1 MSETTTTAKDQK
13 TKANGTPT
21 DENKAVVVSSET
33 GGAIAKAEST
43 GQRFKTVDLENA
55 GDFPNLEEASVLPM
69 DLMSTYWTP
78 ETPGES
84 KNVVFSHI
92 DDSDLI
98 DPDNGE
104 VKTLRTAHFFEQKAG
119 EISSTR
125 NASKRLVGAIESS
138 KIVRGTPLRITYL
151 GKKKNVNN
159 AFKSDDWSVK
169 PLLIK

>member
-1 MSETTTTAKDQK
+1 METTTTAKDK
-13 TKANGTPT
+13 NKANGTTPET
-21 DENKAVVVSSET
+21 AVVVAEQGT
-33 GGAIAKAEST
+33 AIAKADCNV
-43 GQRFKTVDLENA
+43 QRFKTVDLENA
-55 GDFPNLEEASVLPM
+55 GDFPNLEDASVLPM

-92 DDSDLI
+92 DDSELI
-98 DPDNGE
+98 DPDSGE
-104 VKTLRTAHFFEQKAG
+104 IKMLRTAHFFEQKNG
-119 EISSTR
+119 EISSVR

-138 KIVRGTPLRITYL
+138 KIVRGTPLRISYM

>member
-1 MSETTTTAKDQK
+1 MTTAKDK
-13 TKANGTPT
+13 TKANGATPET
-21 DENKAVVVSSET
+21 AVVVADNGHGTE
-33 GGAIAKAEST
+33 IAKA
-43 GQRFKTVDLENA
+43 GGNVQRFKTVDLENA
-55 GDFPNLEEASVLPM
+55 GDFPNLEDASVLPM

-92 DDSDLI
+92 DDSELI
-98 DPDNGE
+98 DPDSGE
-104 VKTLRTAHFFEQKAG
+104 IKMLRTAHFFEQKNG
-119 EISSTR
+119 EISSVR

-138 KIVRGTPLRITYL
+138 KIVRGTPLRISYL

>member
-1 MSETTTTAKDQK
+1 MSETMTPAKDK
-13 TKANGTPT
+13 SKANGTAPET
-21 DENKAVVVSSET
+21 AVVVAET
-33 GGAIAKAEST
+33 GTAIAKADQNV
-43 GQRFKTVDLENA
+43 QRFKTVDLENA
-55 GDFPNLEEASVLPM
+55 GDFPDLETASVLPM

-92 DDSDLI
+92 DDSELI
-98 DPDNGE
+98 DQDSGE
-104 VKTLRTAHFFEQKAG
+104 IKMLRTAHFFEQKNG
-119 EISSTR
+119 EISSVR

-138 KIVRGTPLRITYL
+138 KIVRGTPLRISYL

>member
-1 MSETTTTAKDQK
+1 METTTTTAKDK
-13 TKANGTPT
+13 TKANGTTPET
-21 DENKAVVVSSET
+21 AVVVADQT
-33 GGAIAKAEST
+33 GTAIAKAD
-43 GQRFKTVDLENA
+43 GNVQRFKTVDLENA
-55 GDFPNLEEASVLPM
+55 GDFPNLEDASVLPM

-92 DDSDLI
+92 DDSELI
-98 DPDNGE
+98 DPDSGE
-104 VKTLRTAHFFEQKAG
+104 IKMLRTAHFFEQKNG
-119 EISSTR
+119 EISSVR

-138 KIVRGTPLRITYL
+138 KIVRGTPLRISYL

>member
-1 MSETTTTAKDQK
+1 METTTTAKDK
-13 TKANGTPT
+13 NKANGTTPET
-21 DENKAVVVSSET
+21 AVLVAEQT
-33 GGAIAKAEST
+33 GTAIAKADSNV
-43 GQRFKTVDLENA
+43 QRFKTVDLENA
-55 GDFPNLEEASVLPM
+55 GDFPDLETASVLPM

-92 DDSDLI
+92 DDSELI
-98 DPDNGE
+98 DQDNGE
-104 VKTLRTAHFFEQKAG
+104 IKILPTAHFFEQKNG
-119 EISSTR
+119 EISSVR

-138 KIVRGTPLRITYL
+138 KIVRGTPLRISYL

>member
-1 MSETTTTAKDQK
+1 MSETMTPAKGDK
-13 TKANGTPT
+13 TKANGTTPET
-21 DENKAVVVSSET
+21 AVVVAET
-33 GGAIAKAEST
+33 GTGNQIAKAD
-43 GQRFKTVDLENA
+43 GNVQRFKTVDLENA
-55 GDFPNLEEASVLPM
+55 GDFPNLEDASVLPM

-92 DDSDLI
+92 DDSELI
-98 DPDNGE
+98 DPDSGE
-104 VKTLRTAHFFEQKAG
+104 IKMLRTAHFFEQKNG
-119 EISSTR
+119 EISSVR

-138 KIVRGTPLRITYL
+138 KIVRGTPLRISYL

>member
-1 MSETTTTAKDQK
+1 MSEQLTTAKDQK
-13 TKANGTPT
+13 TKANGTTPET
-21 DENKAVVVSSET
+21 AVVVANET
-33 GGAIAKAEST
+33 GTAIAKAD
-43 GQRFKTVDLENA
+43 GNVQRFKTVDLENA
-55 GDFPNLEEASVLPM
+55 GDFPDLETASVLPM

-92 DDSDLI
+92 DDSELI
-98 DPDNGE
+98 DQDSGE
-104 VKTLRTAHFFEQKAG
+104 IKMLRTAHFFEQKNG
-119 EISSTR
+119 EISSVR

-138 KIVRGTPLRITYL
+138 KIVRGTPLRISYL

>member
-1 MSETTTTAKDQK
+1 MSETMTTAKDK
-13 TKANGTPT
+13 TKANGTTPET
-21 DENKAVVVSSET
+21 AVVVADQGT
-33 GGAIAKAEST
+33 AIAKAD
-43 GQRFKTVDLENA
+43 GNVQRFKPVDLENA
-55 GDFPNLEEASVLPM
+55 GDFPDLETASVLPM

-92 DDSDLI
+92 DDSELI
-98 DPDNGE
+98 DPDSGE
-104 VKTLRTAHFFEQKAG
+104 IKMLRTAHFFEQKNG
-119 EISSTR
+119 EISSVR

-138 KIVRGTPLRITYL
+138 KIGRGTPLRISYL

>member
-1 MSETTTTAKDQK
+1 MSETMTPAKDK
-13 TKANGTPT
+13 YKANSTTPET
-21 DENKAVVVSSET
+21 AVVVAET
-33 GGAIAKAEST
+33 GTGNQIAKAD
-43 GQRFKTVDLENA
+43 GNVQRFKTVDLENA
-55 GDFPNLEEASVLPM
+55 GDFPNLEDASVLPM

-78 ETPGES
+78 DTPGES

-92 DDSDLI
+92 DDSELI
-98 DPDNGE
+98 DPDSAE
-104 VKTLRTAHFFEQKAG
+104 IKMLRTAHFFEQKNG
-119 EISSTR
+119 EISSVR

-138 KIVRGTPLRITYL
+138 KIVRGTPLRISYL

>member
-1 MSETTTTAKDQK
+1 MSETLTPAKDK
-13 TKANGTPT
+13 TKANGTTPET
-21 DENKAVVVSSET
+21 AVVVANET
-33 GGAIAKAEST
+33 GTAIAKADQNV
-43 GQRFKTVDLENA
+43 QRFKTVDLESA
-55 GDFPNLEEASVLPM
+55 GDFPDLETASVLPM

-92 DDSDLI
+92 DDSELI
-98 DPDNGE
+98 DQDSGE
-104 VKTLRTAHFFEQKAG
+104 IKMLRTAHFFEQKNG
-119 EISSTR
+119 EISSVR

-138 KIVRGTPLRITYL
+138 KIVRGTPLRISYL

>member
-1 MSETTTTAKDQK
+1 MSETMTTAKDK
-13 TKANGTPT
+13 SKANSTTPETAVLVAEQTGT
-21 DENKAVVVSSET
+21 
-33 GGAIAKAEST
+33 AIAKADSNV
-43 GQRFKTVDLENA
+43 QRFKTVDLENA
-55 GDFPNLEEASVLPM
+55 GDFPNLEDASVLPM

-92 DDSDLI
+92 DDSELI
-98 DPDNGE
+98 DPDTGDI
-104 VKTLRTAHFFEQKAG
+104 KTLRTAHFFEQKNG
-119 EISSTR
+119 EISSVR

-138 KIVRGTPLRITYL
+138 KIVRGTPLRISYL

>member
-1 MSETTTTAKDQK
+1 METTTTAKDK
-13 TKANGTPT
+13 NKANGTTPET
-21 DENKAVVVSSET
+21 AVLVAEQT
-33 GGAIAKAEST
+33 GTAIAKADSNV
-43 GQRFKTVDLENA
+43 QRLKTVDLENA
-55 GDFPNLEEASVLPM
+55 GDFPDLETASVLPM

-92 DDSDLI
+92 DDSELI
-98 DPDNGE
+98 DQDNGE
-104 VKTLRTAHFFEQKAG
+104 IKILPTAHFFEQKNG
-119 EISSTR
+119 EISSVR

-138 KIVRGTPLRITYL
+138 KIVRGTPLRISYL

>member
-1 MSETTTTAKDQK
+1 MSETMTTAKDK
-13 TKANGTPT
+13 SKANGTPPET
-21 DENKAVVVSSET
+21 AVVVADQT
-33 GGAIAKAEST
+33 GTAIAKADQNV
-43 GQRFKTVDLENA
+43 QRFKTVDLENA
-55 GDFPNLEEASVLPM
+55 GDFPDLETASVLPM

-92 DDSDLI
+92 DDSELI
-98 DPDNGE
+98 DPDSGE
-104 VKTLRTAHFFEQKAG
+104 IKMLRTAHFFEQKNG
-119 EISSTR
+119 EISSVR

-138 KIVRGTPLRITYL
+138 KIVRGTPLRISYL

>member
-1 MSETTTTAKDQK
+1 MTTETK
-13 TKANGTPT
+13 TKGPAPAP
-21 DENKAVVVSSET
+21 DESKAVVVSSET
-33 GGAIAKAEST
+33 GTAIAKADASV
-43 GQRFKTVDLENA
+43 QRFKTVDLENA

-92 DDSDLI
+92 DDSELI
-98 DPDNGE
+98 DPDSGE
-104 VKTLRTAHFFEQKAG
+104 IKMLRTAHFFEQKNG
-119 EISSTR
+119 EITSTR

>member
-1 MSETTTTAKDQK
+1 MTPAKDK
-13 TKANGTPT
+13 YKANGTTPET
-21 DENKAVVVSSET
+21 AVLVAEQT
-33 GGAIAKAEST
+33 GTAIAKADSNV
-43 GQRFKTVDLENA
+43 QRFKTVDLENA
-55 GDFPNLEEASVLPM
+55 GDFPNLEDASVLPM

-92 DDSDLI
+92 DDSELI
-98 DPDNGE
+98 DQDNGE
-104 VKTLRTAHFFEQKAG
+104 IKILRTAHFFEQKNG
-119 EISSTR
+119 EISSVR

-138 KIVRGTPLRITYL
+138 KIVRGTPLRISYL

>member
-1 MSETTTTAKDQK
+1 MSTEMTTAKDK
-13 TKANGTPT
+13 TKANGAAPET
-21 DENKAVVVSSET
+21 AVVVAEQGT
-33 GGAIAKAEST
+33 GNQIAKADASV
-43 GQRFKTVDLENA
+43 QRFKTVDLENA
-55 GDFPNLEEASVLPM
+55 GDFPNLEDASVLPM

-92 DDSDLI
+92 DDSELI
-98 DPDNGE
+98 DPDSGE
-104 VKTLRTAHFFEQKAG
+104 IKMLRTAHFFEQKNG
-119 EISSTR
+119 EISSVR

-138 KIVRGTPLRITYL
+138 KIVRGTPLRISYL

>member
-1 MSETTTTAKDQK
+1 MSETMTPAKDK
-13 TKANGTPT
+13 SKANGTAPET
-21 DENKAVVVSSET
+21 AVVVADQT
-33 GGAIAKAEST
+33 GTAIAKADQNV
-43 GQRFKTVDLENA
+43 QRFKTVDLENA
-55 GDFPNLEEASVLPM
+55 GDFPDLETASVLPM

-92 DDSDLI
+92 DDSELI
-98 DPDNGE
+98 DQDSGE
-104 VKTLRTAHFFEQKAG
+104 IKMLRTAHFFEQKNG
-119 EISSTR
+119 EISSVR

-138 KIVRGTPLRITYL
+138 KIVRGTPLRISYL

-159 AFKSDDWSVK
+159 SFKSDDWSVK